1 MSEDIEVT
9 HEDQQRI
16 NSFATW
22 NLKFKDYTS
31 DYDQKKK
38 ELANMNDAE
47 DELVVVQESLHPYL
61 IGETFFHLSNDE
73 VGEELSAAKEKV
85 KLRMVDLEERISDCK
100 VHMNNLKKDLY
111 GKFGNHINLEED

>member
-22 NLKFKDYTS
+22 NLKLKDYTS

-38 ELANMNDAE
+38 ELANLNDAE